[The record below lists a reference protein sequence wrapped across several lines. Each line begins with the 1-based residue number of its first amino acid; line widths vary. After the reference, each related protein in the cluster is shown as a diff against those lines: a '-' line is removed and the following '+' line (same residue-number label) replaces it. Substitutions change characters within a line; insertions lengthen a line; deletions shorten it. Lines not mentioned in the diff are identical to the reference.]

1 MLLVYFLPFFFMFA
15 FVFFLLYILEYQDNG
30 FSGLAKSYLFAS
42 IVCLLIVILTSI
54 FYSP

>member
-15 FVFFLLYILEYQDNG
+15 FVFFLLYTLEYQDNG
-30 FSGLAKSYLFAS
+30 FSGLAKSYMFAS